1 MLTPKQVAMYQF
13 VRQFFAN
20 MGKAPTLQEIA
31 HGLGTKSRGV
41 VHRTLHH
48 LSSQG
53 YLIIDSG
60 KKRGIRI
67 NDEKPFPSSLLP
79 IAGHIVAGS
88 PSQPIEKQAMLDV
101 SELLLNDALQVIR
114 VLGVCNALSEL
125 HINVG
130 DYIICEQFTAVPTN
144 KLAVVMV
151 NESDFMICYV
161 LKNDDGTVTLTT
173 QSHSDNPRCL
183 PAKDVEIKGVYMG
196 LIRLNEST

>member
-13 VRQFFAN
+13 IRQFFAE

-53 YLIIDSG
+53 YIIIESG
-60 KKRGIRI
+60 KKRGIKI
-67 NDEKPFPSSLLP
+67 NDQMPFPSSLLP
-79 IAGHIVAGS
+79 IAGHIMAGS

-114 VLGVCNALSEL
+114 VLGVCSNLSEL

-130 DYIICEQFTAVPTN
+130 DYIICEQFNTLPLN
-144 KLAVVMV
+144 KLAVAMI
-151 NESDFMICYV
+151 NDNDCMICYIHP
-161 LKNDDGTVTLTT
+161 NDDGTLTLKTP
-173 QSHSDNPRCL
+173 SEKERCL
-183 PAKDVEIKGVYMG
+183 PAKDVEIKGIYAG
-196 LIRLNEST
+196 LIRLNEIT